1 MPTDTYDRSFP
12 YYQWWPKKG
21 GTEWISYEY
30 ENPKK
35 VSSSSVYWYDDGPW
49 GGCRLPKNWKLYYK
63 DMSGNWNPIKILS
76 LIRFIKEFATKSFLN
91 LS

>member
-35 VSSSSVYWYDDGPW
+35 CLHLLFTGTMMDRGEVAAF
-49 GGCRLPKNWKLYYK
+49 LKT
-63 DMSGNWNPIKILS
+63 GNYTIKICPETG
-76 LIRFIKEFATKSFLN
+76 IR
-91 LS
+91 